1 MAYSV
6 EPSQFLVAKSAQ
18 NKESITLR
26 ATKTN
31 FVQSIGNSAKT
42 PILLASEKIKN
53 LKIAKTETDQNS
65 KTALM
70 PNMIGSQNE
79 EPSGDVSDNG

>member
-1 MAYSV
+1 
-6 EPSQFLVAKSAQ
+6 
-18 NKESITLR
+18 
-26 ATKTN
+26 
-31 FVQSIGNSAKT
+31 
-42 PILLASEKIKN
+42 LASEKIKN

-79 EPSGDVSDNG
+79 EPSGDVSDKG